1 MSVSVGQT
9 GCSVYE
15 RDPVQ
20 PLLAVAV
27 IVKELL
33 DVLLEVPVRAPVL
46 GFNVAHVG
54 SAPDVTA

>member
-1 MSVSVGQT
+1 M
-9 GCSVYE
+9 YE

-33 DVLLEVPVRAPVL
+33 DVLLEVPVMAPVL

-54 SAPDVTA
+54 NAPDVTA